1 MTRAHFNPFST
12 DSAALAEFRC
22 SRGCFPTGN
31 GDSKPGA
38 NWAPHTP
45 PSLPPQDPRDLGMTS
60 RAWLP
65 KWVGGLGLFLSSLGG
80 MGWARR
86 ELQPG
91 LGGSRRI
98 WSSNCGRFPWIWVIW
113 VLPKAIPWCR
123 CGKSLVLS
131 GFFANP
137 AGMSLEHSGEV
148 EEKPGISAVTLS
160 KTRNFHDSCGSFP
173 A

>member
-1 MTRAHFNPFST
+1 MVTPSLGQTGH
-12 DSAALAEFRC
+12 
-22 SRGCFPTGN
+22 PT
-31 GDSKPGA
+31 
-38 NWAPHTP
+38 PHTP
-45 PSLPPQDPRDLGMTS
+45 PSPGSTRPRDDEQGLAPKVSGRFGVIFILPWRNGM
-60 RAWLP
+60 
-65 KWVGGLGLFLSSLGG
+65 SSQ
-80 MGWARR
+80 R

-123 CGKSLVLS
+123 CGKILVLS